1 LFVRAIPRY
10 NYRIMANPFSFF
22 TSLRQKISPRCLGV
36 DIGTTSIKIVEAD
49 QGKQLPRILN
59 YALLETKNS
68 FSRPNVAF
76 QTSTL
81 KLFEEET
88 TELLKETIKKMK
100 PKTTRAAA
108 SLPGFSAFTTI
119 LNFPS
124 MTESEL
130 QKTIAYQAKQYIPLP
145 VSEVAMEPIKVGQYE
160 DEKGFKFDQIL
171 LITVPLEQIK
181 KYQNIFKAAGLQLA
195 ALEIEGMS
203 LARSLVGTDPT
214 STVLIDIGSRSTAI
228 AFIEKGQLRMSA
240 QSDFAG
246 ASLTQAVS
254 SSLNINPQRA
264 EELKRERGIAGTG
277 PNYELS
283 TIMMPFVD
291 AIINEVKRAQ
301 FNYQN
306 QFPAAP
312 NIERAILSGGGANL
326 LGIERYI
333 SQQLG
338 IPAVKASPLTRF
350 EYNPLLEPV
359 SHELNPYL
367 SVALGL
373 ALREVS

>member
-1 LFVRAIPRY
+1 
-10 NYRIMANPFSFF
+10 MTNPFSLL
-22 TSLRQKISPRCLGV
+22 TSLRQQISPRSLGV

-49 QGKQLPRILN
+49 RGKQLPRVLN
-59 YALLETKNS
+59 YSLLETKNS

-76 QTSTL
+76 QTSSL
-81 KLFEEET
+81 KLFEQET
-88 TELLKETIKKMK
+88 TELLKEMVKKMK

-108 SLPGFSAFTTI
+108 SLPGFVAFTTV
-119 LNFPS
+119 LNFPA
-124 MTESEL
+124 MTDSEM

-145 VSEVAMEPIKVGQYE
+145 VSEVAMEPIKLGEYE
-160 DEKGFKFDQIL
+160 DEKGFKFEQIL
-171 LITVPLEQIK
+171 LVTVPLEQIR
-181 KYQNIFKAAGLQLA
+181 KYQHMFKAAGLSLG

-203 LARSLVGTDPT
+203 LARSIVGTDPT
-214 STVLIDIGSRSTAI
+214 PTVIVDIGSRSTAI
-228 AFIEKGQLRMSA
+228 LFVEKGQLKFTA

-254 SSLNINPQRA
+254 SSLNINPLRA

-301 FNYQN
+301 FNYQS

-326 LGIERYI
+326 LGIERYMG
-333 SQQLG
+333 QQFG
-338 IPAVKASPLTRF
+338 FPAVKASPLTRF
-350 EYNPLLEPV
+350 EYNPNLEPV
-359 SHELNPYL
+359 SHELNPL
-367 SVALGL
+367 LAVSLGL
-373 ALREVS
+373 TLRELG